1 MNDIYT
7 EDFAE
12 IMQCSRERHL
22 ALNIMKA
29 WNEHGLPDRFDDFG
43 IRLAFNRNSGNVFLV
58 NEDGQ
63 VAMMNHDKLEIWH
76 VLPCSGEEGFLED
89 FNTEADYHQSDAEY
103 LQDWD
108 LKLCGEVFPD

>member
-1 MNDIYT
+1 MNEIYT

-29 WNEHGLPDRFDDFG
+29 WNEHGLPDRFCDFG

-63 VAMMNHDKLEIWH
+63 VAMMNHDRLEIWH
-76 VLPCSGEEGFLED
+76 NLPYSGEEGFIED
-89 FNTEADYHQSDAEY
+89 FDKNGLYHPEDAEY
-103 LQDWD
+103 LMDQWNH
-108 LKLCGEVFPD
+108 LPA